1 METCWTFGNIVNAI
15 VCAGIGYFGYIY
27 AIDRVNE
34 VKKIKSD
41 LDDLTLHLAAL
52 KQDIDDAKNCDD
64 SVV

>member
-1 METCWTFGNIVNAI
+1 METYWTFGNIVNGI

-27 AIDRVNE
+27 TISRVNE

-52 KQDIDDAKNCDD
+52 KQEVEDSKNCDD